1 MTTQQSLEQ
10 LTGLWQALSGDVADN
25 SKVILGM
32 PSKADIANLTVIHS
46 SRFNSLETNVTTI
59 QNTLNDIVGFMQ
71 NLKSAH
77 VSLEESFIGHTGKYV
92 YDLAGAGTTGA
103 HHS

>member
-1 MTTQQSLEQ
+1 MTTQSALET
-10 LTGLWQALSGDVADN
+10 LTGLWVALSGDVADN
-25 SKVILGM
+25 SKIILGM
-32 PSKADIANLTVIHS
+32 PTKSDIANLTTIHS
-46 SRFNSLETNVTTI
+46 SRFNSLESDVTTI

-71 NLKSAH
+71 NLKSSH
-77 VSLEESFIGHTGKYV
+77 VSLEESFTGHTGNYV